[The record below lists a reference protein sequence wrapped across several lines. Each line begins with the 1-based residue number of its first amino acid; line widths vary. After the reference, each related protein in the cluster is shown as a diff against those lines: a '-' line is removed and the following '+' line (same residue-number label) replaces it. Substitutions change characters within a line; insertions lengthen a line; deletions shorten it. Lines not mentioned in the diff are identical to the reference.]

1 MGRYQG
7 TSGAAWAAAGRVR
20 RPGARAFKSPGT
32 GRGFNP
38 TTTIDGPT
46 VGGRDGTCGTRQ
58 TSPRAALDRPCASQ
72 GAWRV
77 EGGTQVSFT
86 VHSNRVFAEPGWRT
100 VLAHSDGVLTV
111 HTGSQGRLTV
121 PLGDRGP
128 FIGSLRHAKRRK
140 ASTLSCRPNR
150 ALSDG
155 SNGTTRMTDGKHDSD
170 DDAVM

>member
-1 MGRYQG
+1 MG
-7 TSGAAWAAAGRVR
+7 
-20 RPGARAFKSPGT
+20 
-32 GRGFNP
+32 
-38 TTTIDGPT
+38 
-46 VGGRDGTCGTRQ
+46 
-58 TSPRAALDRPCASQ
+58 PRSNSQ
-72 GAWRV
+72 
-77 EGGTQVSFT
+77 FT
-86 VHSNRVFAEPGWRT
+86 VPGFRRT
-100 VLAHSDGVLTV
+100 TAGGQCLAHSDGVLTV